1 MASKKGPSLGG
12 ASKTKTRRERIL
24 EAAAAAPQQQQRLPD
39 WTSRYILVPDE
50 AEDISKS
57 DAVLELL
64 HPAAAA
70 AFRRRIG
77 NVLFPIQMAVIPHL
91 LRLLELPFGSS
102 EASDVCVHA
111 ATGEGKTLC
120 YALPLVSHLFSSRV
134 PLLRCVVL
142 TPTRELAVQVT
153 GVFNVL
159 MDSRKQGSE
168 QGRISF
174 AGAEG
179 ASRVLRVVCLA
190 GETTA
195 ASKRQKAT
203 AATGAAAAALG
214 DAEAAAAAPAD
225 ILVCTPGRFVDI
237 AHVYIHHKKK
247 GTQGLGPSFE
257 ALRWLVVDEA
267 DRLLKQSFHGWL
279 EVSRLIAALREG
291 PQKEAFMGIGCTRAP
306 SVGGSFQGQWNDVN
320 GLLHVPPV
328 RKILFSATMTR
339 NPRAL
344 HDLQLYRPLF
354 FFCSPTG
361 KAQMPSLL
369 QQKFVLCK
377 PERKPLV
384 LMALLYQLAN
394 AAAADQGDLEPVEVE
409 GVEDGGSTGVPPRG
423 ADRSRKRG
431 LLRVVVFCGSRQAAH
446 RLTRLLQLHFQSRER

>member
-1 MASKKGPSLGG
+1 
-12 ASKTKTRRERIL
+12 
-24 EAAAAAPQQQQRLPD
+24 
-39 WTSRYILVPDE
+39 
-50 AEDISKS
+50 
-57 DAVLELL
+57 
-64 HPAAAA
+64 
-70 AFRRRIG
+70 
-77 NVLFPIQMAVIPHL
+77 MAVIPHL

-111 ATGEGKTLC
+111 ATGNSSPETCEGKTLC

-174 AGAEG
+174 AGAE
-179 ASRVLRVVCLA
+179 V
-190 GETTA
+190 
-195 ASKRQKAT
+195 
-203 AATGAAAAALG
+203 TGQ
-214 DAEAAAAAPAD
+214 PAD

-328 RKILFSATMTR
+328 RKIR
-339 NPRAL
+339 
-344 HDLQLYRPLF
+344 
-354 FFCSPTG
+354 